1 MTTRQWLSTVLTA
14 GVLTIAL
21 TASTIPTLAA
31 QGGDAK
37 KTAQKAGQEAKGA
50 TKQAGQAAKDAGK
63 ATKQAAESVL
73 PNDAP
78 KDATGQCTDGTY
90 TTAASRRGACSGH
103 GGVKTFA
110 TARCTDGTY
119 SFAKSTKGACSGHG
133 GVKGKV

>member
-1 MTTRQWLSTVLTA
+1 MTTRRWLSTVLNA
-14 GVLTIAL
+14 GVLAIAL
-21 TASTIPTLAA
+21 TAWTTPALTA

-37 KTAQKAGQEAKGA
+37 KTAQRAGQEAKGA
-50 TKQAGQAAKDAGK
+50 AKQTGKAAKDAGK
-63 ATKQAAESVL
+63 ATKQAVESAL

-103 GGVKTFA
+103 GGVKMFA
-110 TARCTDGTY
+110 TARCTDGSY

>member
-1 MTTRQWLSTVLTA
+1 MTTRRSLSTWLTA
-14 GVLTIAL
+14 GVLAMALPAL
-21 TASTIPTLAA
+21 TMPPLGA

-37 KTAQKAGQEAKGA
+37 KTAQKAGQEVKDAAKQTG
-50 TKQAGQAAKDAGK
+50 KAAKDAGK
-63 ATKQAAESVL
+63 ATKQAVESVL

-103 GGVKTFA
+103 GGVKLFA